1 MAKYVISKESETET
15 INVLKGLIS
24 KIKEDNNGTIPESLN
39 GSLNMLEDAYNT
51 YIQLNNKIKEDGLM
65 ILDRYGNPNKH
76 PLLQIKLTTK
86 AQIIKLLSELQMT
99 PKSKGKQ
106 KEVEEDM
113 EEESP
118 LMKVLNPSR
127 M

>member
-118 LMKVLNPSR
+118 LMKFLNTAN
-127 M
+127 

>member
-1 MAKYVISKESETET
+1 MAKYVINKESETET

-99 PKSKGKQ
+99 PKSKGKI
-106 KEVEEDM
+106 KEVEEDT
-113 EEESP
+113 EDKSP
-118 LMKVLNPSR
+118 LMKFINDNN
-127 M
+127 

>member
-1 MAKYVISKESETET
+1 MAKYVINKESETET

-99 PKSKGKQ
+99 PKSKGKA
-106 KEVEEDM
+106 KEVEEDT
-113 EEESP
+113 EDKSP
-118 LMKVLNPSR
+118 LMKFINDNN
-127 M
+127 

>member
-1 MAKYVISKESETET
+1 MAKYVINKESETET

-99 PKSKGKQ
+99 PKSKGKI
-106 KEVEEDM
+106 KEVEEDT
-113 EEESP
+113 EGESP
-118 LMKVLNPSR
+118 LMKFLNTAN
-127 M
+127 

>member
-99 PKSKGKQ
+99 PKSKGKI
-106 KEVEEDM
+106 KEVEEDT

-118 LMKVLNPSR
+118 LMKFLNTAN
-127 M
+127 